1 MSAHVQQQ
9 NISIKCQLYSV
20 PRYLCSTFGGFK
32 KKYIHPYERRYIE
45 IDERENVQE
54 IFTDTDIIFYTKKM
68 HKRKQISNGD
78 L

>member
-1 MSAHVQQQ
+1 M
-9 NISIKCQLYSV
+9 
-20 PRYLCSTFGGFK
+20 CSSKIYRSNVNYILFQDIYAARLEDLK
-32 KKYIHPYERRYIE
+32 KNIHPYERSYIV

-54 IFTDTDIIFYTKKM
+54 IFTDTDIILYTKKM